1 MIAFGCSVTSPEVY
15 ERCAGRGIRLT
26 MEPDSGM
33 YGHAAAGSVAR
44 SYNLVLDRAGAH
56 ADLEAVVLVH
66 QDAEI
71 ADRDFCRKLRTA
83 FADPAVGVVGC
94 VGAVG
99 APTMAWWEGSVT
111 WDTFLRCYPELGGG
125 ELPALSWNGET
136 LPPHAPLGEVDT
148 LDGFMMALS
157 PWVVRNLRFD
167 ETLDIVHGF
176 DFDFCL
182 QVRAA
187 GRKVLAADID
197 VKHHHSLQLVTD
209 PEAWSEAHMR
219 MAEKWEGRMPHVS
232 SPGGDWKQRARRAE
246 AEAGA
251 ARLAGASKLL
261 QASARAEEHE
271 SELESVT
278 ETASWRITEPLR
290 RLNALRRRVLLHG
303 RADPTRVSGR
313 SERAQRGEQ
322 LVRAERVRSVNGP
335 GTGRERVGGSAV
347 R

>member
-15 ERCAGRGIRLT
+15 ERCAGRGIRLAV
-26 MEPDSGM
+26 EPDSVLCV
-33 YGHAAAGSVAR
+33 YAAAGSVAR

-71 ADRDFCRKLRTA
+71 ADPDFCHKLRAA

-111 WDTFLRCYPELGGG
+111 WDAFARCYPELDGANM
-125 ELPALSWNGET
+125 PVLSWNGET

-157 PWVVRNLRFD
+157 PRVARNLRFD
-167 ETLDIVHGF
+167 ESLDIVHGF

-187 GRKVLAADID
+187 HLKVLVADID
-197 VKHHHSLQLVTD
+197 VKHHHPLELVTD

-219 MAEKWEGRMPHVS
+219 VAEKWEGRMPHVRS
-232 SPGGDWKQRARRAE
+232 AQEDWKQRARHAE

-261 QASARAEEHE
+261 QANARAEQHE
-271 SELESVT
+271 RELAAVT

-290 RLNALRRRVLLHG
+290 RLNAVRTRMLRSG
-303 RADPTRVSGR
+303 EDPTRAPGR
-313 SERAQRGEQ
+313 SKRSPRGEQ
-322 LVRAERVRSVNGP
+322 LVRAERVRRVDRVGAV
-335 GTGRERVGGSAV
+335 RERVGGSAG